1 MLRSN
6 RLLRGKWLLRH
17 HYGLRHHRAVA
28 IEAVGERIA
37 ILDCFLNDAVFCAAA
52 HVVHYKRDKHDEED
66 SAKDDGCDRGDEDFL
81 MVGILLVN
89 LSQSYFI
96 FISAIIECSIGN
108 GNGSIGSVNSVIYD
122 SVVEAVVDFSG
133 KFLELAHSDGYGVF
147 AIDDNHAVA
156 HHL

>member
-81 MVGILLVN
+81 MVGILRLSRNLVGISINFSKSEEEELFINNASQRSSECLN
-89 LSQSYFI
+89 LC
-96 FISAIIECSIGN
+96 IERFCSC
-108 GNGSIGSVNSVIYD
+108 V
-122 SVVEAVVDFSG
+122 
-133 KFLELAHSDGYGVF
+133 
-147 AIDDNHAVA
+147 
-156 HHL
+156 